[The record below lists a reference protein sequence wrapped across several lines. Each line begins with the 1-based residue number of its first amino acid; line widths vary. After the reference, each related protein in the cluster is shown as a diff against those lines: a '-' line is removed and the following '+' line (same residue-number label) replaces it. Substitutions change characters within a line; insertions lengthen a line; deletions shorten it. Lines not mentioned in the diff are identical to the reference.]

1 MPRFIRLGNA
11 GIRGIVGSG
20 LNLRRT
26 SNYCSALATWTN
38 GGKILIG
45 CDTRQSTPF
54 LKSIALSSFIAA
66 GSEIIDCGVLP
77 APTVQYLVQKLNA
90 AGGCLI
96 GASHHGLGWNAIL
109 PLNSSGACAKSGE
122 HQDIL
127 NILHSRQFKLEPWDN
142 LGRVKDL
149 EKEYIE
155 SYIDEILD
163 GLNINKLTKANLK
176 VVVDCCNGSASTI
189 VKSIFKK
196 AGVSVVTLNDELDG
210 YLPHNPE
217 PRPRTAYQTK
227 ALLETINA
235 DIGFVLNSDATRV
248 AIVSSDGET
257 LSEELTFPLVTKAL
271 LDKKNEAQT
280 IISNVCT
287 TRSLEKVAE
296 AHGSQVIKVPVGQS
310 SAVESLFETNALVA
324 GDGMGSVAFNSQVAG
339 FDAFRSIL
347 VILEAMSLK
356 SKTSAELVE
365 ELTRYQIYK
374 SKIRC
379 ESSKG
384 YAVIQRCAE
393 LFEDV
398 LSIDRTDGTRFEWK
412 DGWIHLRVSET
423 EPVLRLISE
432 WPSLEQAKEKAESVK
447 RVILRTLSHE

>member
-1 MPRFIRLGNA
+1 MPRFLRLGNA

-66 GSEIIDCGVLP
+66 GSEIIDCGILP
-77 APTVQYLVQKLNA
+77 APTVQFLVQKLNA

-122 HQDIL
+122 NQDIL
-127 NILHSRQFKLEPWDN
+127 NILHSRQFKLEPWDR
-142 LGRVKDL
+142 LGTVSKLEDSFIDSYLEEIFTGIDVK
-149 EKEYIE
+149 
-155 SYIDEILD
+155 
-163 GLNINKLTKANLK
+163 KLSKANLK
-176 VVVDCCNGSASTI
+176 IVIDCCNGSASTI
-189 VKSIFKK
+189 VKKIFSK
-196 AGVSVVTLNDELDG
+196 AGVNAVTLNDELNG

-227 ALLETINA
+227 ALLEAIGA

-248 AIVSSDGET
+248 SIVTSDGET
-257 LSEELTFPLVTKAL
+257 LSEELTFPLVAKSL
-271 LDKKNEAQT
+271 LDKEPEPQT
-280 IISNVCT
+280 VISNVCT

-296 AHGSQVIKVPVGQS
+296 KHGSRVIKVPVGQS
-310 SAVESLFETNALVA
+310 AAVDSLFENKALLA
-324 GDGMGSVAFNSQVAG
+324 GDGMGSIAFNSKVPG
-339 FDAFRSIL
+339 FDAFRSML
-347 VILEAMSLK
+347 VILQAMTAKNK
-356 SKTSAELVE
+356 SSAELVE
-365 ELTRYQIYK
+365 EFPRYQIYK

-379 ESSKG
+379 ESSKA
-384 YAVIQRCAE
+384 YAVIQQCAE
-393 LFEDV
+393 LFNDIK
-398 LSIDRTDGTRFEWK
+398 SIDKTDGTRFEWE

-432 WPSLEQAKEKAESVK
+432 WPSLEQAREKAEFLN
-447 RVILRTLSHE
+447 RAIMRTLSHE

>member
-54 LKSIALSSFIAA
+54 LKSVALSSFIAA

-77 APTVQYLVQKLNA
+77 APTVQFLVKKLNA
-90 AGGCLI
+90 SGGCLI

-127 NILHSRQFKLEPWDN
+127 NILHSRQFKLEPWDK
-142 LGRVKDL
+142 LGSVKKL
-149 EKEYIE
+149 EEDYLE
-155 SYIDEILD
+155 SYIEEIFS
-163 GLNINKLTKANLK
+163 GINVKKIAKAKLKI
-176 VVVDCCNGSASTI
+176 VIDCCNGSASTI
-189 VKSIFKK
+189 VKRIFTK
-196 AGVSVVTLNDELDG
+196 AGVNTVTLNDELNG

-248 AIVSSDGET
+248 SIVSSDGET
-257 LSEELTFPLVTKAL
+257 LSEELTFPLVTKSL
-271 LDKKNEAQT
+271 LDKMKSPQT

-287 TRSLEKVAE
+287 TRSLDKVAE
-296 AHGSQVIKVPVGQS
+296 AHGSRVIKAPVGQS
-310 SAVESLFETNALVA
+310 SAVDELFESDAIVA
-324 GDGMGSVAFNSQVAG
+324 GDGMGSVAFKSNVAG
-339 FDAFRSIL
+339 FDAFRSML
-347 VILEAMSLK
+347 VIIEAMALK
-356 SKTSAELVE
+356 GKSSAELVE
-365 ELTRYQIYK
+365 EIPRYQIYK
-374 SKIRC
+374 SKINC
-379 ESSKG
+379 ESSKA
-384 YAVIQRCAE
+384 YAVIQRCTE
-393 LFEDV
+393 LFEGV
-398 LSIDRTDGTRFEWK
+398 VSIDKTDGTRFEWEE
-412 DGWIHLRVSET
+412 GWIHLRVSET

-432 WPSLEQAKEKAESVK
+432 WPSLEKAREKAEFVK
-447 RVILRTLSHE
+447 RAIMRTLSHE

>member
-1 MPRFIRLGNA
+1 VPRFIRLGNA

-54 LKSIALSSFIAA
+54 LKSVALSSFIAA

-77 APTVQYLVQKLNA
+77 APTVQFLVKKLNA
-90 AGGCLI
+90 SGGCLI

-127 NILHSRQFKLEPWDN
+127 NILHSRQFKLEPWDK
-142 LGRVKDL
+142 LGSVKKL
-149 EKEYIE
+149 EEDYLE
-155 SYIDEILD
+155 SYIEEIFS
-163 GLNINKLTKANLK
+163 GINVKKIAKAKLKI
-176 VVVDCCNGSASTI
+176 VIDCCNGSASTI
-189 VKSIFKK
+189 VKRIFTK
-196 AGVSVVTLNDELDG
+196 AGVNTVTLNDELNG

-248 AIVSSDGET
+248 SIVSSDGET
-257 LSEELTFPLVTKAL
+257 LSEELTFPLVTKSL
-271 LDKKNEAQT
+271 LDKMKSPQT

-287 TRSLEKVAE
+287 TRSLDKVAE
-296 AHGSQVIKVPVGQS
+296 AHGSRVIKAPVGQS
-310 SAVESLFETNALVA
+310 SAVDELFESDAIVA
-324 GDGMGSVAFNSQVAG
+324 GDGMGSVAFKSNVAG
-339 FDAFRSIL
+339 FDAFRSML
-347 VILEAMSLK
+347 VIIEAMALK
-356 SKTSAELVE
+356 GKSSAELVE
-365 ELTRYQIYK
+365 EIPRYQIYK
-374 SKIRC
+374 SKINC
-379 ESSKG
+379 ESSKA
-384 YAVIQRCAE
+384 YAVIQRCTE
-393 LFEDV
+393 LFEGV
-398 LSIDRTDGTRFEWK
+398 VSIDKTDGTRFEWEE
-412 DGWIHLRVSET
+412 GWIHLRVSET

-432 WPSLEQAKEKAESVK
+432 WPSLEKAREKAEFVK
-447 RVILRTLSHE
+447 RAIMRTLSHE

>member
-1 MPRFIRLGNA
+1 M
-11 GIRGIVGSG
+11 RGIVGSG

-66 GSEIIDCGVLP
+66 GSEIIDCGILP
-77 APTVQYLVQKLNA
+77 APTVQFLVQKLNA
-90 AGGCLI
+90 SGGCLI

-109 PLNSSGACAKSGE
+109 PLNSSGACAKSSE

-127 NILHSRQFKLEPWDN
+127 NILHSRQFKLEPWDK
-142 LGRVKDL
+142 LGSVKEL
-149 EKEYIE
+149 EETYIE
-155 SYIDEILD
+155 SYIDEIFTGID
-163 GLNINKLTKANLK
+163 QKKLSKSNLK
-176 VVVDCCNGSASTI
+176 IVIDCCNGSASTI
-189 VKSIFKK
+189 VKRIFEK
-196 AGVSVVTLNDELDG
+196 AGVTAVTLNDELDG

-248 AIVSSDGET
+248 SIVTSNGET
-257 LSEELTFPLVTKAL
+257 LSEELTFPLVAKSL
-271 LDKKNEAQT
+271 LDKESKPQT

-287 TRSLEKVAE
+287 TRSLDKVAE
-296 AHGSQVIKVPVGQS
+296 AHKSHVIKVPVGQS
-310 SAVESLFETNALVA
+310 SAVDSLFENNALIA
-324 GDGMGSVAFNSQVAG
+324 GDGMGSVAFNSKVAG
-339 FDAFRSIL
+339 FDAFRSML
-347 VILEAMSLK
+347 VIVEAMALK
-356 SKTSAELVE
+356 AKTSTELIE
-365 ELTRYQIYK
+365 EFPRYQIYK

-379 ESSKG
+379 ESSKAF
-384 YAVIQRCAE
+384 AVIQRCSE

-398 LSIDRTDGTRFEWK
+398 VSTDKTDGTRFEWE

-432 WPSLEQAKEKAESVK
+432 WPSLERAREKAEYVK
-447 RVILRTLSHE
+447 RAIMRTLSHE